1 MSVLFTPQKIGIM
14 EIRNRFVHSA
24 TYECMAADDGQVTD
38 ALIKRYTRIA
48 KGGTG
53 LIIPGYLFVMP
64 NGRAALR
71 QTGIHD
77 DGMIE
82 GLKSLVDAV
91 HGKGSRIV
99 FQLMHSGRQTT
110 KEVIG
115 QTPLSPSK
123 GVMDTI
129 YLTRPGEMN
138 ENHIRSVIRAFGAA
152 ARRAEEAGA
161 DGVQVHAAHGYL
173 VNQFLS
179 PFFNKRTDSWGGSP
193 ENRFRFLKEII
204 LEIKKNVSDD
214 FPVMVKL
221 NTRDFTP
228 KEGITPDLARTYAT
242 WLADLSIDGLEVSCG
257 TICYSM
263 FQMCRGDVPTR
274 EMVHTFP
281 WWKKITGKIMFKTL
295 EGKFDL
301 DEGYNVEAAKVI
313 KPVIGDIP
321 LLVVGGLR
329 KVPHMETV
337 IQNGWAD
344 FISMSRPFIKQ
355 PHIVN
360 RIKEGKAH
368 DVTCVSCNRCLAA
381 VANLMPLQCYE
392 KGFPK

>member
-1 MSVLFTPQKIGIM
+1 MSELFTPQKIGTM

-24 TYECMAADDGQVTD
+24 TYECMATDDGHMTD

-48 KGGTG
+48 KGNAG

-77 DGMIE
+77 DGMIP

-91 HGKGSRIV
+91 HREGSRIV

-110 KEVIG
+110 KDVIG
-115 QTPLSPSK
+115 RTPLSPSK
-123 GVMDTI
+123 GAMDTI
-129 YLTRPGEMN
+129 YMVRPREMN
-138 ENHIRSVIRAFGAA
+138 EDHIRSVIRAFGAA
-152 ARRAEEAGA
+152 ARRAEAAGA
-161 DGVQVHAAHGYL
+161 DGIQIHAAHGYL

-179 PFFNKRTDSWGGSP
+179 PFFNKRTDAWGGSH

-204 LEIKKNVSDD
+204 LEIKKNVSDA
-214 FPVMVKL
+214 FAIMVKL

-228 KEGITPDLARTYAT
+228 RDGITPDLACTYAK
-242 WLADLSIDGLEVSCG
+242 WLADLAIDGLEVSCG
-257 TICYSM
+257 TISYSM
-263 FQMCRGDVPTR
+263 FQMCRGDVPSK

-281 WWKKITGKIMFKTL
+281 WWKKIMGKMMFKTM

-301 DEGYNVEAAKVI
+301 DQGYNVDAAKLI
-313 KPVIGDIP
+313 KPVMGDIP

-329 KVPHMETV
+329 KVAHMETV
-337 IQNGWAD
+337 IQNNWAD
-344 FISMSRPFIKQ
+344 FISMSRPFVKQ

-360 RIKEGKAH
+360 RIRAGKAH
-368 DVTCVSCNRCLAA
+368 NVTCVSCNRCLAA

-392 KGFPK
+392 KGFA